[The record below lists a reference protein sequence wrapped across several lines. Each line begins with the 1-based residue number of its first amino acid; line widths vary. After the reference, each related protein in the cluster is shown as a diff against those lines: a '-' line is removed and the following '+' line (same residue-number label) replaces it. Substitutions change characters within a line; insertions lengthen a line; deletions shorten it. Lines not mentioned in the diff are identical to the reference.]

1 MEGMPSSIHRK
12 GLGSGAGACAMAI
25 EVAELDAMQ
34 ATYHDAVEE
43 WVKTIREEEA
53 LAAVEHSV
61 ADVDAWE
68 AACSREGDARKRAR
82 TAKKE
87 YEDALRE
94 EFFGF

>member
-1 MEGMPSSIHRK
+1 
-12 GLGSGAGACAMAI
+12 MAI
-25 EVAELDAMQ
+25 EVKELDAMQ
-34 ATYHDAVEE
+34 AAYHEAVED

-53 LAAVEHSV
+53 LAMVEHSV

-68 AACSREGDARKRAR
+68 TACTREGDARKKAR
-82 TAKKE
+82 EAKKE